1 MMQKEQNKPSLSDDL
16 SVTDNLRISDIQD
29 VADPKTV
36 IEEHPVPPSV
46 AQLVT
51 RTRAEAHAI
60 LHGQDDR
67 VIVIV
72 GPCSIHDPVAALD
85 YGARLEALRQN
96 YSKDLLII
104 MRVYF
109 EKPRTTVGWK
119 GLINDPDLDGS
130 FDINKG
136 LRLARKLLLDLNL
149 AGVPSGTE
157 YLDLLTP
164 QYIAD
169 LISWGAVGARTTESQ
184 LHRELASGL
193 SCPVGFKNGTDGNL
207 KIAID
212 AVGAAAHPHHFLTV
226 TKAGYLG
233 IFETSGNEDG
243 HVILRGGQS
252 PNYDSES
259 INAAAQMLESAGRS
273 PILMVDFSHA
283 NSGKQHRGQITVG
296 ADVSS
301 QLAQGENRV
310 VGVMIESHI
319 VEGRQ
324 DVVASGN
331 LVYGQSITDA
341 CLGWDDTVQVIEQL
355 AAAVDTRRSLS
366 R

>member
-1 MMQKEQNKPSLSDDL
+1 M
-16 SVTDNLRISDIQD
+16 
-29 VADPKTV
+29 
-36 IEEHPVPPSV
+36 
-46 AQLVT
+46 
-51 RTRAEAHAI
+51 
-60 LHGQDDR
+60 
-67 VIVIV
+67 
-72 GPCSIHDPVAALD
+72 
-85 YGARLEALRQN
+85 
-96 YSKDLLII
+96 
-104 MRVYF
+104 
-109 EKPRTTVGWK
+109 
-119 GLINDPDLDGS
+119 
-130 FDINKG
+130 
-136 LRLARKLLLDLNL
+136 
-149 AGVPSGTE
+149 
-157 YLDLLTP
+157 
-164 QYIAD
+164 
-169 LISWGAVGARTTESQ
+169 
-184 LHRELASGL
+184 

-233 IFETSGNEDG
+233 IFETTGNEDG

-259 INAAAQMLESAGRS
+259 VNAAAQMLESAGCLPR
-273 PILMVDFSHA
+273 LMVDFSHA

-324 DVVASGN
+324 DVVAGSD

-341 CLGWDDTVQVIEQL
+341 CLGWDDTVQLIDQL
-355 AAAVDTRRSLS
+355 AAAVNARRSLL